1 MRPISFIWGN
11 YTAAVANSIALTQT
25 PLAAGDLAL
34 AGALATGGIA
44 TLVLS
49 GQVTITSAGN
59 DSGKTFTIYGTNN
72 SGSIV
77 SEAIAGGNAAAVT
90 SVLSYK
96 TITRIAVSAATAAAV
111 TALQASIGSNL
122 GELLAAVSQ
131 LCADVDANVIDE
143 MEVSQY
149 YAGVVGVMGWDL
161 SDAMW
166 NAQPVELL
174 EKFRW
179 AMANDSSAAI
189 PAISAISSGLRALI
203 KYASAPA
210 NMSENELAPLVGVQ
224 PWKLRL
230 LRAQKAKWHPDQLA
244 AAARLLAL
252 ADRSSKGTVYDAA
265 IPGGRSLESAQTLYH
280 IEKEF
285 MAIRAPKV

>member
-77 SEAIAGGNAAAVT
+77 SEAITGGNAAAVT
-90 SVLSYK
+90 SALSYK

-111 TALQASIGSNL
+111 TAG
-122 GELLAAVSQ
+122 
-131 LCADVDANVIDE
+131 
-143 MEVSQY
+143 
-149 YAGVVGVMGWDL
+149 
-161 SDAMW
+161 
-166 NAQPVELL
+166 NAQSGNTD
-174 EKFRW
+174 W
-179 AMANDSSAAI
+179 I
-189 PAISAISSGLRALI
+189 PLDIYNPNQVTNISATVTGTINYTVQYTNEDPFDYTIAQQVVSHPVAALVAATTSQTAGATTTLMRAVRFKVNSGDG
-203 KYASAPA
+203 SAR
-210 NMSENELAPLVGVQ
+210 VTIVQ
-224 PWKLRL
+224 
-230 LRAQKAKWHPDQLA
+230 Q
-244 AAARLLAL
+244 
-252 ADRSSKGTVYDAA
+252 S
-265 IPGGRSLESAQTLYH
+265 TL
-280 IEKEF
+280 
-285 MAIRAPKV
+285 